1 MNIYIH
7 LEIASRELDSK
18 LLLAVLA
25 ASKGHQVVVSSLRE
39 ITNGLK
45 MGALKPGIFH
55 TKSLTPGKVKIDIH
69 QKIID
74 NGSKITSIDEEA
86 GISFDGYEVMAIT
99 RYSDKTI
106 AQSSAV
112 FGWGLEDSDTLKS
125 IYHLNLQKIHM
136 TGSPRVDLW
145 KTFFSDYWIKPKG
158 MPSKPFLLVSSNLH
172 SLDISLLHEQFKSL
186 KSSGYMKRDP
196 NVFKNLMYN
205 QAESIKKL
213 YEFIIA
219 IEYLAKNN
227 NGYDIVLRPHPTE
240 NVKAWENYLDG
251 IPNVH
256 VIRQD
261 AITGWIKNS
270 FATMHSGCTSAI
282 EATISKKP
290 VLTYNPLG
298 LAHIE
303 NLANTL
309 GYKINSKEEL
319 LKKTNEL
326 FDFYKDSNQKIIDG
340 KIPQQLSKKIFTD
353 ESELA
358 AEKILKIWES
368 LDDGNLSHSN
378 NWFKFHWICRILN
391 FKRKIYNIFTKF
403 FPNKLQPDK
412 ANYKFPPLDGED
424 IFLRIKRLQNL
435 LGIKENL
442 QCKLISKKT
451 ILIKKI
457 NNN

>member
-7 LEIASRELDSK
+7 LEITSRELDSK

-25 ASKGHQVVVSSLRE
+25 ASKGHKVVVSSLGE
-39 ITNGLK
+39 ITNGLE
-45 MGALKPGIFH
+45 MGALNPGIIH
-55 TKSLTPGKVKIDIH
+55 TKSLTPGKIKVARH
-69 QKIID
+69 QKFID
-74 NGSKITSIDEEA
+74 SGFKITSIDEEH
-86 GISFDGYEVMAIT
+86 GLNYDGYETMAIT

-112 FGWGLEDSDTLKS
+112 FAWGVEDSDTLKK
-125 IYHLNLQKIHM
+125 IYHLNSQKIHM

-145 KTFFSDYWIKPKG
+145 KPFISDYWINPKG
-158 MPSKPFLLVSSNLH
+158 MPSKPFLLVSSNLQH
-172 SLDISLLHEQFKSL
+172 LDITTLYEEYKSM
-186 KSSGYMKRDP
+186 KSSGYFQRDP
-196 NVFKNLMYN
+196 KQLKVLFYSQADGFKL
-205 QAESIKKL
+205 L
-213 YEFIIA
+213 FEFIEA

-240 NVKAWENYLDG
+240 NIKDWENYLDG

-270 FATMHSGCTSAI
+270 FAIMHNGCTSAI

-298 LAHIE
+298 LAHKE
-303 NLANTL
+303 NLSNRL

-326 FDFYKDSNQKIIDG
+326 FNFDRESNQRIMDV
-340 KIPQQLSKKIFTD
+340 KIPEQLSKKLFIE

-358 AEKILKIWES
+358 AEKILKTWES
-368 LDDGNLSHSN
+368 LDDGTLSHSN
-378 NWFKFHWICRILN
+378 NWFKFNLICKILN
-391 FKRKIYNIFTKF
+391 FKRKIYNILVKLA
-403 FPNKLQPDK
+403 PNKFKPDK
-412 ANYKFPPLDGED
+412 ASLKFPSLDSKD
-424 IFLRIKRLQNL
+424 ISLRINRFQNL

-442 QCKLISKKT
+442 QCKLISEKT
-451 ILIKKI
+451 ILIQRNK
-457 NNN
+457 

>member
-1 MNIYIH
+1 MNIYIQV
-7 LEIASRELDSK
+7 EITSRELDSK

-25 ASKGHQVVVSSLRE
+25 ASNGHQVVVSSLKE
-39 ITNGLK
+39 ITNGLET
-45 MGALKPGIFH
+45 GALKPGIFH
-55 TKSLTPGKVKIDIH
+55 TKSLSPGKVKIARH

-74 NGSKITSIDEEA
+74 NRSKITSIDEEA
-86 GISFDGYEVMAIT
+86 GISSNSYEQMAIG

-106 AQSSAV
+106 SQSSAV
-112 FGWGLEDSDTLKS
+112 FCWGLQDSDTLKK
-125 IYHLNLQKIHM
+125 IYHINFQKIHM

-145 KTFFSDYWIKPKG
+145 KPFFSDYWIKPKG
-158 MPSKPFLLVSSNLH
+158 MPSQPFLLVSSNLH
-172 SLDISLLHEQFKSL
+172 SLDLSSLPDQFKSL
-186 KSSGYMKRDP
+186 KSSGYFKRDP
-196 NVFKNLMYN
+196 NLFKNLMHY

-240 NVKAWENYLDG
+240 NVKAWEIYLDG

-256 VIRQD
+256 VNKQD

-270 FATMHSGCTSAI
+270 FAIMHGGCTSAI

-298 LAHIE
+298 LEHIE
-303 NLANTL
+303 NLTNTL
-309 GYKINSKEEL
+309 GYRINSKEEL

-326 FDFYKDSNQKIIDG
+326 FNFYRESNQKTTYEE
-340 KIPQQLSKKIFTD
+340 IPQQLSKKLFT
-353 ESELA
+353 EENELA

-368 LDDGNLSHSN
+368 LDDGTLSHSN
-378 NWFKFHWICRILN
+378 NWFKFNLICKVLN
-391 FKRKIYNIFTKF
+391 FKRKIYNILTKF
-403 FPNKLQPDK
+403 FPNKFKLDK
-412 ANYKFPPLDGED
+412 ASFKFPPLDSED
-424 IFLRIKRLQNL
+424 ISLRINRLQNL

-451 ILIKKI
+451 ILIKRNK
-457 NNN
+457 